1 MTDKPVA
8 YFLAKILLS
17 MLLLC
22 GSSVIQA
29 KAELVL
35 SGCPQETIALTPF
48 FQIVH
53 DNTGLM
59 QRDDIEQLAASR
71 FSMVASTARGIDAA
85 AVQFSLLVSFDD

>member
-17 MLLLC
+17 IVLLC

-59 QRDDIEQLAASR
+59 QRDDIEQLADSQWLPAPH
-71 FSMVASTARGIDAA
+71 
-85 AVQFSLLVSFDD
+85 AVLTPQQFSLLVSFDD

>member
-17 MLLLC
+17 IVLLC

-29 KAELVL
+29 KTELVL
-35 SGCPQETIALTPF
+35 SGCPQEAIALTPF

-59 QRDDIEQLAASR
+59 RRGDIEQLADSQWQPQR
-71 FSMVASTARGIDAA
+71 I
-85 AVQFSLLVSFDD
+85 LLLSGLTINVYRAYLLC